1 MIAPIPRRQFAQ
13 TPANSMSDQPQAQE
27 LPPCHESSDAKA
39 SPQPVGGKILIVD
52 DQASN
57 LKLLHQTLAQTP
69 CQLIFASSGQQ
80 ALERVGQ
87 VQPDLIL
94 LDLFMP
100 EMDGLA
106 VCQTLQQNPATAEI
120 PIIFLTASHETDH
133 LLQAFELG
141 AVDYITKPFFAAE
154 LLARVRVHLSLKAT
168 QEALD
173 ELNQYLDKQV
183 QQRTTALQKA
193 FSLAHLSQRITKKV
207 RETLDEHQICTTVV
221 NELTAALQLGRCHIG
236 LYDLER
242 AMATI
247 AYECVDDLP
256 PNLGKVYAF
265 NQFQEIYAP
274 LHEGQLAQCQLETNA
289 SHQVSKAT
297 VLLACPLCD
306 QDDIIGDI
314 WLYRTGSNHFSDDE
328 VGLVE
333 QITDQTAIALRQA
346 RLYQSSQAQVEELEQ
361 LNYAKDEFLKTI
373 SHELK
378 TPLTSVKMAA
388 DTLQTIWQNP
398 RTLEHHQ
405 QAAAQL
411 LPVVTE
417 GCDREIK
424 LVNTLLEFVQL
435 DTQTAAKLD
444 DIIDPR
450 EVLDHLATVFQ
461 HRCSAKQLTFEL
473 AIATPLPLMQT
484 NAEILSRLLNE
495 ILDNAYK
502 YTPPGETIILKT
514 GYEDQQI
521 FIQVSNSG
529 VTLSETNLNHL
540 FDRFYR
546 VPRQNRWAYS
556 GVGLGLALVKKQ
568 VEYLGGAISAV
579 TKPNQLTL
587 HVKLPALPLES

>member
-1 MIAPIPRRQFAQ
+1 MIAPVPRCRSAR
-13 TPANSMSDQPQAQE
+13 TPTNSMSDQSQAQSRT
-27 LPPCHESSDAKA
+27 PQPQSSDFQ
-39 SPQPVGGKILIVD
+39 SGSQRIGGKILIVD

-80 ALERVGQ
+80 ALERVQQ

-100 EMDGLA
+100 EMDGLT
-106 VCQTLQQNPATAEI
+106 VCQSLQQNPATAEI

-133 LLQAFELG
+133 LLRAFELG

-154 LLARVRVHLSLKAT
+154 LLARVRVHLSLKAA

-173 ELNQYLDKQV
+173 ELNQYLDRQV
-183 QQRTTALQKA
+183 QQRTAALQKA

-207 RETLDEHQICTTVV
+207 RETLDERQICTTVV

-242 AMATI
+242 AMAAI

-274 LHEGQLAQCQLETNA
+274 LQAGQLAQCQLEANS
-289 SHQVSKAT
+289 SHQVSRAT

-314 WLYRTGSNHFSDDE
+314 WLYRTGSIRFSDDE

-333 QITDQTAIALRQA
+333 QITDQTTIALRQA
-346 RLYQSSQAQVEELEQ
+346 RLYQSSQAQVKELEQ

-378 TPLTSVKMAA
+378 TPLTSVKMAT
-388 DTLQTIWQNP
+388 DTLQTIWQQP
-398 RTLEHHQ
+398 GDPSQHQ
-405 QAAAQL
+405 QAATKL
-411 LPVVTE
+411 LPVVAE

-435 DTQTAAKLD
+435 DTQTESEIV
-444 DIIDPR
+444 DIIDPQ
-450 EVLDHLATVFQ
+450 EVLAHLTNAFQ
-461 HRCSAKQLTFEL
+461 RRCAAKQLTFEL
-473 AIATPLPLMQT
+473 AMASPLPLMQT
-484 NAEILSRLLNE
+484 NADILSRLLNE

-502 YTPPGETIILKT
+502 YTPSGETIVLKT
-514 GYEDQQI
+514 GYENQHCY
-521 FIQVSNSG
+521 IQVSNTG
-529 VTLSETNLNHL
+529 VTLSETDLVHI

-568 VEYLGGAISAV
+568 VEYLGGTISAV
-579 TKPNQLTL
+579 STPNQLTL
-587 HVKLPALPLES
+587 TVTLPANPADP